1 MANHDVGLSSMTGY
15 GQASG
20 RVDGW
25 RLRVECRSVN
35 HKRLSIR
42 VHTPDALR
50 WSESAITKRIRSVL
64 ERGRVEVHVQLE
76 PVADA
81 GGPGF
86 DAIDE
91 SRFEA
96 VVAELQRL
104 AAEHQLATPV
114 RMESLEPYREF
125 FERRSDEVISAD
137 NPQPIVDVVDDAVEQ
152 LIASRR
158 EEGRG
163 LCRELVEYL
172 GQLRGHLE
180 EITTLR
186 AEGDTK
192 RHSRVEARLREAIE
206 SFDIDELDE
215 SRLHQEVA
223 YYVEKGDISEE
234 IQRAAAHLQ
243 KLDSVVETSST
254 AVGKKIDFYLQEL
267 IRETNTMGSKSRHP
281 KLTERVIE
289 MKSLIEK
296 MREQAANIE

>member
-1 MANHDVGLSSMTGY
+1 MANNDVGLSSMTGY

-42 VHTPDALR
+42 VDAPETLS
-50 WSESAITKRIRSVL
+50 WSESAITKRLRDVL

-104 AAEHQLATPV
+104 ANEHQLATPL
-114 RMESLEPYREF
+114 RMESLEAYRDF
-125 FERRSDEVISAD
+125 FERRRDEVISED
-137 NPQPIVDVVDDAVEQ
+137 NPEPIVDVVGDAVDQ
-152 LIASRR
+152 LITSRL

-163 LCRELVEYL
+163 LRQELVDYL
-172 GQLRGHLE
+172 SELRGHLQDLSALRE
-180 EITTLR
+180 ED
-186 AEGDTK
+186 EME
-192 RHSRVEARLREAIE
+192 RHSTVEARLREAVA
-206 SFDIDELDE
+206 SFEVDELDE
-215 SRLHQEVA
+215 SRLRQEVA

-234 IQRAAAHLQ
+234 MQRAGAHLQ
-243 KLDSVVETSST
+243 KLEDVVETSAT

-281 KLTERVIE
+281 ELTERVIE